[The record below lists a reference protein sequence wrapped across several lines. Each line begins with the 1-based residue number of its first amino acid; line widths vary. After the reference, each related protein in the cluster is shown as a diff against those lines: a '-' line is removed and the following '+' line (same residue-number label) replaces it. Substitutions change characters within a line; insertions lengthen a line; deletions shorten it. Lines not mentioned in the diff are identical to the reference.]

1 MKGRSLSIQ
10 EKPELQTSITDLS
23 GESGERERL
32 QAVIEEMWPRLKR
45 KHLFP
50 EIPVPKV
57 GKISDLSVDEHGQD
71 DSSERRVGLEMKE
84 KQMTINPAFVTEL
97 KGKMAEE
104 KLIEA
109 LLDHGITHYTF
120 CPWDFQTHLMLYAEA
135 KKVVG
140 DKKLAKQAA
149 NYFIDVITDTHCV
162 KNSPTEIPE
171 LHRNLKKGTVEE
183 VITFLYQ
190 KIWGMDL
197 GFSHSNKEGKGHDE
211 IVRRLARIPY
221 LDRSRWSESIRKFTR
236 SLKPLLLMEQKEQEA
251 RGGKGDS
258 NPQGDHDM
266 NHYSYE
272 EIDEG
277 LREYAQ
283 KTMGLSE
290 FREVV
295 EDFSTELKEI
305 GYGIEGGMGRGRG
318 AHIDADILFYM
329 KLAEHY
335 SIPVKRL
342 PLEKNGTLHPHS
354 HCPWEIG
361 LPYQDIDLW
370 TSFGKI
376 MPGITQTWKKKEGRG
391 RGKIEGT
398 PDCLIII
405 DSSGSMINPRKNLS
419 YAVLGAACAA
429 NAYLRNNA
437 KVAVYNFSD
446 APMGGR
452 EILHYTESREEIYR
466 ALCKYF
472 GGGTALD
479 LEDILPLIKEKKELD
494 LFIITDMKITNLET
508 LISFFGRIQNRI
520 TAVHIGENPYA
531 SRFEKA
537 VEKRKNI
544 NIFTVK
550 KKEDIPNIV
559 LGSIR
564 QYFNPI
570 NHSPH

>member
-1 MKGRSLSIQ
+1 ME
-10 EKPELQTSITDLS
+10 EKKLQTL
-23 GESGERERL
+23 
-32 QAVIEEMWPRLKR
+32 IEEIWPRLRK
-45 KHLFP
+45 KHLYP
-50 EIPVPKV
+50 EIPIPKIGKVP
-57 GKISDLSVDEHGQD
+57 DPFDEENEKD
-71 DSSERRVGLEMKE
+71 DPVHRVGLEMKE
-84 KQMTINPAFVTEL
+84 KQMTINPVFLSTM

-104 KLIEA
+104 NLIEA

-120 CPWDFQTHLMLYAEA
+120 CPWDFQTHLRLYAEA
-135 KKVVG
+135 KKVMG
-140 DKKLAKQAA
+140 DKGLAKQAA
-149 NYFIDVITDTHCV
+149 NYFIDVIADTHCV
-162 KNSPTEIPE
+162 KKRATEIPE
-171 LHRNLKKGTVEE
+171 LHRNLEKGTVEE
-183 VITFLYQ
+183 VIASLYQ
-190 KIWGMDL
+190 KIWGIDL
-197 GFSHSNKEGKGHDE
+197 GIFPSKKGGKNNDE
-211 IVRRLARIPY
+211 VVRRLARIPY
-221 LDRSRWSESIRKFTR
+221 LDRSRWSESIRKFAR
-236 SLKPLLLMEQKEQEA
+236 SLKPLLILEQKEQES
-251 RGGKGDS
+251 RGGKGES
-258 NPQGDHDM
+258 NPQGEHDL

-290 FREVV
+290 FKEVV
-295 EDFSTELKEI
+295 EDFSTELKEM
-305 GYGIEGGMGRGRG
+305 GYGIKGGMGRGRG
-318 AHIDADILFYM
+318 ASIDADILFYM

-335 SIPVKRL
+335 SIPLKKV
-342 PLEKNGTLHPHS
+342 PMEEAGTLHPHS
-354 HCPWEIG
+354 HSPWEIG
-361 LPYQDIDLW
+361 SPFQDIDIW

-376 MPGITQTWKKKEGRG
+376 MPGITQIWKKKEGKG
-391 RGKIEGT
+391 RGKIEGA

-419 YAVLGAACAA
+419 YAVLGAACAT
-429 NAYLRNNA
+429 NAYLRNDS

-452 EILHYTESREEIYR
+452 DVLDYTENREEIYR
-466 ALCKYF
+466 VLCKYF

-479 LEDILPLIKEKKELD
+479 LEDIMPLIKGKKEVD

-508 LISFFGRIQNRI
+508 LIGFFGKIQNRI

-550 KKEDIPNIV
+550 KKEDIPHIV

-564 QYFNPI
+564 EYFNLVQRGR
-570 NHSPH
+570 